1 MMADSLLEARSVSK
15 FFAVSRGAFKAP
27 TFVKA
32 VEDVSMEIKEGEV
45 LCLVGESGCGKSTF
59 GRVLL
64 GLLKPTSG
72 KVTYVGKDIWSM
84 SSREFA
90 EYRRDAQIIHQDPY
104 DAVNPV
110 RTIYSS
116 LGGPLRQ
123 LKLANRRNVK
133 EKVAELLRLV
143 GLIPPDDF
151 MDRFPC
157 RLSGGQLQ
165 RISIARAIAVN
176 PSFILADE
184 AVSMLDASL
193 RINVLDLLLDLRE
206 RLNLACL
213 FITHDLAI
221 ARYFSR
227 GGNVMIMYLGN
238 VVESGNL
245 DEVIRK
251 PLHPYTE
258 ILMGVSPIPDPNI
271 AKARPLPKLRS
282 LEIPSAA
289 NPPTGCK
296 FHTRC
301 PYAEEVCAEK
311 VPELRDTGSGREVAC
326 HLR

>member
-1 MMADSLLEARSVSK
+1 MANSLLEAKNVSK

-32 VEDVSMEIKEGEV
+32 VEDVSMEIREGEV
-45 LCLVGESGCGKSTF
+45 ICLVGESGCGKSTF

-72 KVTYVGKDIWSM
+72 KITYAGKDIWSM

-90 EYRRDAQIIHQDPY
+90 EYRRNAQIIHQDPY

-271 AKARPLPKLRS
+271 AKARALPKLRS

-289 NPPTGCK
+289 NPPPGCK

-311 VPELRDTGSGREVAC
+311 VPELRDTGGGRRVAC